1 MRAPQV
7 WTHWTAV
14 DSPKI
19 LDVFKGIV
27 AVATHV
33 QRSTRKTSSG
43 PAFYASGF
51 AQRPLLPG
59 FLQGGSYVQPVL
71 DLSSLNPSQREAVVH
86 EGGPL
91 VVFAGAGSGKT
102 RVITFRVAHLIS
114 AHEVAPWRILAVT
127 FTNKAAGEMRERLVN
142 LLGEQAA
149 AVPVGTFHA
158 TCARLLRR
166 HGESVGLSK
175 DFTIYD
181 DQDQLALV
189 KRVLRDLGLDEKRYQ
204 PKAMASRIN
213 RAKQEVQAPGDID
226 TSDAWSEVV
235 RRVYATYEK
244 QLHQANA
251 LDFGDL
257 IYRTVRGLESD
268 DRFHDAVI
276 GRFSHVL
283 VDEFQDTNHAQFRLV
298 RLLSEGHRNL
308 CVVGDDDQSIYRWR
322 GADRRNIL
330 DFRSSFPDATLVKLE
345 QNYRSTKRILRA
357 ANAVVVRNVDREPK
371 QLWTDNQ
378 EGDAILVVR
387 TLDERD
393 EARLVLR
400 GVRELLSGGHRLSDI
415 AIFYRTHAQSRVIE
429 ESLRSANIGY
439 RIVGGMRFYDRAE
452 VKDLL
457 AYLRIMSNPADDMS
471 LLRIINTPARG
482 IGKTTITRLLD
493 WAAQHGTS
501 LSDVLEDG
509 ETLAGFGSAPRKRL
523 ASFGSLISALREV
536 AASGAPLG
544 EIGAEV
550 VHRSGYGEMLQRD
563 EAPEAE
569 ARFQN
574 IQELVASMDEFQ
586 RENPDATLADFLE
599 NVTLQTSADEDV
611 GGDRVTLMTVH
622 AAKGLEFPLV
632 MVTGLE
638 EQVFP
643 FKGIDP
649 WEDPEELEEERR
661 LAYVAFTRAKQR
673 LVLSFAA
680 VRRIFGQQRVGIPSR
695 FLTELPPEDV
705 EWIGTRPSTP
715 TRRQGSAEARYEPT
729 QSYVD
734 YNEGCDLP
742 ETEGLRRG
750 MQVRHAKFGV
760 GEVREVMHGSPPRV
774 AVRFPG
780 WGTRKIIASYL
791 ELA

>member
-1 MRAPQV
+1 M
-7 WTHWTAV
+7 
-14 DSPKI
+14 
-19 LDVFKGIV
+19 
-27 AVATHV
+27 
-33 QRSTRKTSSG
+33 
-43 PAFYASGF
+43 
-51 AQRPLLPG
+51 
-59 FLQGGSYVQPVL
+59 L
-71 DLSSLNPSQREAVVH
+71 DLSSLNSPQREAVVH

-102 RVITFRVAHLIS
+102 RVITYRVAHLIS
-114 AHEVAPWRILAVT
+114 EHRVAPWRVLAVT
-127 FTNKAAGEMRERLVN
+127 FTNKAAGEMRERL
-142 LLGEQAA
+142 LRLAGEDGA
-149 AVPVGTFHA
+149 AVQVGTFHA

-166 HGESVGLSK
+166 HGETSGISK

-204 PKAMASRIN
+204 PKAMAGRIN
-213 RAKQEVQAPGDID
+213 RAKQEVQGPDEIE
-226 TSDAWSEVV
+226 TPDAWSEVV
-235 RRVYATYEK
+235 RRVYAAYEERLR
-244 QLHQANA
+244 QSNA

-257 IYRTVRGLESD
+257 IYRTVRALESD
-268 DRFHDAVI
+268 EAFRDAVV

-298 RLLSEGHRNL
+298 RLLAEGHRNL

-330 DFRSSFPDATLVKLE
+330 DFRASFPDARLIKLE

-357 ANAVVVRNVDREPK
+357 ANAVIARNTDREPK
-371 QLWTDNQ
+371 ELWTDNR
-378 EGDAILVVR
+378 EGEPILVVR
-387 TLDERD
+387 TMDERD

-400 GVRELLSGGHRLSDI
+400 GLRELMSQGQRLSDV
-415 AIFYRTHAQSRVIE
+415 AVFYRTHAQSRVIE
-429 ESLRSANIGY
+429 EALRGANIGY

-457 AYLRIMSNPADDMS
+457 AYLRVMANPADDMS

-493 WAAQHGTS
+493 LAAESGQS
-501 LSDVLEDG
+501 LSDLLDEG
-509 ETLAGFGSAPRKRL
+509 TLGPFGTATRKRL
-523 ASFGSLISALREV
+523 GAFRDLLSNLRDV

-544 EIGAEV
+544 EVGAELV
-550 VHRSGYGEMLQRD
+550 NQSGYGEMLQHD
-563 EAPEAE
+563 DTPEAD

-574 IQELVASMDEFQ
+574 IQELVASLDEFQ
-586 RENPDATLADFLE
+586 RERPDASLPEFLE
-599 NVTLQTSADEDV
+599 NVTLQTSADEQV

-622 AAKGLEFPLV
+622 AAKGLEFPVV

-649 WEDPEELEEERR
+649 WEDPDELEEERR
-661 LAYVAFTRAKQR
+661 LAYVAFTRAEQR

-695 FLTELPPEDV
+695 FLTELPGEDI
-705 EWIGTRPSTP
+705 EWIGARSSSPAAARAPSE
-715 TRRQGSAEARYEPT
+715 SRYEPDE
-729 QSYVD
+729 SYVD
-734 YNEGCDLP
+734 YSEGSDLSDL
-742 ETEGLRRG
+742 EGLRRG
-750 MQVRHAKFGV
+750 MQVRHPKFGV
-760 GEVREVMHGSPPRV
+760 GEVKEVAPGSPPRV
-774 AVRFPG
+774 SVRFPG

-791 ELA
+791 EPA

>member
-1 MRAPQV
+1 M
-7 WTHWTAV
+7 
-14 DSPKI
+14 
-19 LDVFKGIV
+19 
-27 AVATHV
+27 
-33 QRSTRKTSSG
+33 
-43 PAFYASGF
+43 
-51 AQRPLLPG
+51 
-59 FLQGGSYVQPVL
+59 L
-71 DLSSLNPSQREAVVH
+71 DLSSLNSRQREAVVH

-102 RVITFRVAHLIS
+102 RVITFRIAHLI
-114 AHEVAPWRILAVT
+114 ATHDVAPWRILAVT
-127 FTNKAAGEMRERLVN
+127 FTNKAAGEMRERLLR
-142 LLGEQAA
+142 LLGEQGA
-149 AVPVGTFHA
+149 AVQVGTFHA

-166 HGESVGLSK
+166 HGESFGLTK

-204 PKAMASRIN
+204 PKAMAGRIN
-213 RAKQEVQAPGDID
+213 RAKQEVQGPDDIETPD
-226 TSDAWSEVV
+226 TWSEVV

-244 QLHQANA
+244 RLQQANA

-268 DRFHDAVI
+268 DSFRDAVV

-298 RLLSEGHRNL
+298 QLLSEGHRNL

-330 DFRSSFPDATLVKLE
+330 DFRASFPDATLVKLE
-345 QNYRSTKRILRA
+345 QNYRSTQRILRA
-357 ANAVVVRNVDREPK
+357 ANAVIARNMDREPK
-371 QLWTDNQ
+371 ELWTDNQ

-387 TLDERD
+387 TMDERD

-400 GVRELLSGGHRLSDI
+400 GVRELLAQGHSLSDV
-415 AIFYRTHAQSRVIE
+415 AVFYRTHAQSRVIE

-457 AYLRIMSNPADDMS
+457 AYLRVMINPADDMS
-471 LLRIINTPARG
+471 LLRIINTPSRG

-493 WAAQHGTS
+493 LAAEQGRS
-501 LSDVLEDG
+501 LSDLLEEDA
-509 ETLAGFGSAPRKRL
+509 TLAQFGSAARKRL
-523 ASFGSLISALREV
+523 GIFRRLMSDLRDV
-536 AASGAPLG
+536 GASGAPLG
-544 EIGAEV
+544 EIGAELV
-550 VHRSGYGEMLQRD
+550 NQSGYAEMLQHD
-563 EAPEAE
+563 DTPEAD

-586 RENPDATLADFLE
+586 RERSEPTLAEFLE
-599 NVTLQTSADEDV
+599 NVTLHTSADDAA
-611 GGDRVTLMTVH
+611 GGALARTARSGEHSTAEDRVTLMTVH
-622 AAKGLEFPLV
+622 AAKGLEFPVV

-661 LAYVAFTRAKQR
+661 LAYVAFTRAEQR

-680 VRRIFGQQRVGIPSR
+680 IRRIFGQQRVGIPSR
-695 FLTELPPEDV
+695 FLTELPGEDI
-705 EWIGTRPSTP
+705 EWIGARSSSPSRPTAPEAPRHESTD
-715 TRRQGSAEARYEPT
+715 
-729 QSYVD
+729 SYVD
-734 YNEGCDLP
+734 YSEGSDLSDL
-742 ETEGLRRG
+742 EGLQRG
-750 MQVRHAKFGV
+750 MQVRHPKFGV
-760 GEVREVMHGSPPRV
+760 GEVREVMQGSPPRV
-774 AVRFPG
+774 SVRFPG

-791 ELA
+791 EPA

>member
-1 MRAPQV
+1 M
-7 WTHWTAV
+7 
-14 DSPKI
+14 
-19 LDVFKGIV
+19 
-27 AVATHV
+27 
-33 QRSTRKTSSG
+33 
-43 PAFYASGF
+43 
-51 AQRPLLPG
+51 
-59 FLQGGSYVQPVL
+59 L
-71 DLSSLNPSQREAVVH
+71 DLSSLNSRQREAVVH

-102 RVITFRVAHLIS
+102 RVITYRVAQLIA
-114 AHEVAPWRILAVT
+114 AHGAAPWKILAVT
-127 FTNKAAGEMRERLVN
+127 FTNKAAGEMRERLLG
-142 LLGEQAA
+142 LLGEEGK
-149 AVPVGTFHA
+149 AVQVGTFHA

-166 HGESVGLSK
+166 HGESSGLTK

-181 DQDQLALV
+181 DQDQQALV

-204 PKAMASRIN
+204 PKAMAGRIN
-213 RAKQEVQAPGDID
+213 RAKQEVQGPEEIETPDP
-226 TSDAWSEVV
+226 WSEVV
-235 RRVYATYEK
+235 RRVYATYE
-244 QLHQANA
+244 QRLQQANA

-257 IYRTVRGLESD
+257 IYRTVRALESD
-268 DRFHDAVI
+268 ESFREAVV

-330 DFRSSFPDATLVKLE
+330 DFRASFPDATLVKLE
-345 QNYRSTKRILRA
+345 QNYRSTQRILRA
-357 ANAVVVRNVDREPK
+357 ANAVIARNTDREPK
-371 QLWTDNQ
+371 ELWTDNP

-387 TLDERD
+387 TMDERD
-393 EARLVLR
+393 ESRLVLR
-400 GVRELLSGGHRLSDI
+400 GVRELSSQGFRLSDV
-415 AIFYRTHAQSRVIE
+415 AVFYRTHAQSRVIE

-439 RIVGGMRFYDRAE
+439 QIVGGMRFYDRAE

-457 AYLRIMSNPADDMS
+457 GYLRVMINPADDMS
-471 LLRIINTPARG
+471 LLRIINTPSRG

-493 WAAQHGTS
+493 LAAQYGRG
-501 LSDVLEDG
+501 LSDLLDDDA
-509 ETLAGFGSAPRKRL
+509 TLSQFGSAARKRL
-523 ASFGSLISALREV
+523 AAFRGLMANLRDV

-544 EIGAEV
+544 EIGAELV
-550 VHRSGYGEMLQRD
+550 NQSGYGEMLQHD
-563 EAPEAE
+563 DTPEAD

-574 IQELVASMDEFQ
+574 LQELVASMDEFH
-586 RENPDATLADFLE
+586 RERPNSTLAEFLE
-599 NVTLQTSADEDV
+599 NVTLHTAADEQV

-622 AAKGLEFPLV
+622 AAKGLEFPVV

-661 LAYVAFTRAKQR
+661 LAYVAFTRAEQR

-695 FLTELPPEDV
+695 FLTELPNEDV
-705 EWIGTRPSTP
+705 EWIGARSSSPSP
-715 TRRQGSAEARYEPT
+715 ARVSDERQIESNE
-729 QSYVD
+729 SYVD
-734 YNEGCDLP
+734 YSEGSDLS
-742 ETEGLRRG
+742 ELEGLRRG
-750 MQVRHAKFGV
+750 TPVRHPKFGV
-760 GEVREVMHGSPPRV
+760 GEVREVMQGSPPRV
-774 AVRFPG
+774 SVHFPG

-791 ELA
+791 EPA

>member
-1 MRAPQV
+1 
-7 WTHWTAV
+7 
-14 DSPKI
+14 
-19 LDVFKGIV
+19 
-27 AVATHV
+27 
-33 QRSTRKTSSG
+33 
-43 PAFYASGF
+43 
-51 AQRPLLPG
+51 
-59 FLQGGSYVQPVL
+59 VL
-71 DLSSLNPSQREAVVH
+71 DLSSLNSRQREAVVH

-102 RVITFRVAHLIS
+102 RVITFRVAQLI
-114 AHEVAPWRILAVT
+114 ATHDVAPWRILAVT
-127 FTNKAAGEMRERLVN
+127 FTNKAAGEMRERLLS
-142 LLGEQAA
+142 LLGEQGA
-149 AVPVGTFHA
+149 AVQVGTFHA

-166 HGESVGLSK
+166 YGESSGLSK

-181 DQDQLALV
+181 DQDQQALV

-204 PKAMASRIN
+204 PKAMAGRIN
-213 RAKQEVQAPGDID
+213 RAKQEVQGPDQIE
-226 TSDAWSEVV
+226 TPDAWSEVV
-235 RRVYATYEK
+235 RRVYTSYEARL
-244 QLHQANA
+244 QQANA

-257 IYRTVRGLESD
+257 IYRTVRALESD
-268 DRFHDAVI
+268 AAFRDAIV

-330 DFRSSFPDATLVKLE
+330 DFRASFPDATLVKLE
-345 QNYRSTKRILRA
+345 QNYRSTQRILRA
-357 ANAVVVRNVDREPK
+357 ANAVIARNTDREPK
-371 QLWTDNQ
+371 ELWTDNP
-378 EGDAILVVR
+378 EGDPILVVR
-387 TLDERD
+387 TMDERD
-393 EARLVLR
+393 EARLVVR
-400 GVRELLSGGHRLSDI
+400 GVRELSSQGNRLSDV
-415 AIFYRTHAQSRVIE
+415 AVFYRTHAQSRVIE

-457 AYLRIMSNPADDMS
+457 AYLRVMTNPADDMS
-471 LLRIINTPARG
+471 LLRIINTPTRG
-482 IGKTTITRLLD
+482 IGKTTINRLLD
-493 WAAQHGTS
+493 FAAQFGQS
-501 LSDVLEDG
+501 LSDLLEDDAMLG
-509 ETLAGFGSAPRKRL
+509 QFRSGARKRL
-523 ASFGSLISALREV
+523 EAFRGLMSTLGDV

-544 EIGAEV
+544 EVGAELV
-550 VHRSGYGEMLQRD
+550 QQSGYAEMLQHD
-563 EAPEAE
+563 DTPEAD

-586 RENPDATLADFLE
+586 SERPESTLAEFLE
-599 NVTLQTSADEDV
+599 NVTLQTSADEQT

-622 AAKGLEFPLV
+622 AAKGLEFPVV

-661 LAYVAFTRAKQR
+661 LAYVAFTRAEQR

-695 FLTELPPEDV
+695 FLTELPAEDI
-705 EWIGTRPSTP
+705 EWIGARTSSPARAPASEE
-715 TRRQGSAEARYEPT
+715 RQYEPSE
-729 QSYVD
+729 SYVD
-734 YNEGCDLP
+734 YSEGSDLSDL
-742 ETEGLRRG
+742 EGLRRG
-750 MQVRHAKFGV
+750 TQVRHPKFGV
-760 GEVREVMHGSPPRV
+760 GEVREVMQGSPPRV
-774 AVRFPG
+774 SVHFPG

-791 ELA
+791 EPA

>member
-1 MRAPQV
+1 M
-7 WTHWTAV
+7 
-14 DSPKI
+14 
-19 LDVFKGIV
+19 
-27 AVATHV
+27 
-33 QRSTRKTSSG
+33 
-43 PAFYASGF
+43 
-51 AQRPLLPG
+51 
-59 FLQGGSYVQPVL
+59 L
-71 DLSSLNPSQREAVVH
+71 DLSSLNSRQREAVIH

-102 RVITFRVAHLIS
+102 RVITFRVAQLIA
-114 AHEVAPWRILAVT
+114 AHDVAPWRILAVT
-127 FTNKAAGEMRERLVN
+127 FTNKAAGEMRERLLS
-142 LLGEQAA
+142 LLGEQGA
-149 AVPVGTFHA
+149 AVQVGTFHA

-166 HGESVGLSK
+166 HGESSGLSK

-181 DQDQLALV
+181 DQDQQALV

-204 PKAMASRIN
+204 PKALASRIN
-213 RAKQEVQAPGDID
+213 RAKQEVQGPDEIE
-226 TSDAWSEVV
+226 TPDAWSEVV
-235 RRVYATYEK
+235 RRVYATYEER
-244 QLHQANA
+244 LRQANA

-257 IYRTVRGLESD
+257 IYRTVRALESD
-268 DRFHDAVI
+268 HSFRDAVV

-330 DFRSSFPDATLVKLE
+330 DFRASFPDAKLVKLE
-345 QNYRSTKRILRA
+345 QNYRSTQRILRA
-357 ANAVVVRNVDREPK
+357 ANSVIARNTDREPK
-371 QLWTDNQ
+371 ELWTDNP

-387 TLDERD
+387 TMDERD

-400 GVRELLSGGHRLSDI
+400 GIRELSSQGHRLSDV
-415 AIFYRTHAQSRVIE
+415 AVFYRTHAQSRVIE

-457 AYLRIMSNPADDMS
+457 AYLRVMTNPADDMS
-471 LLRIINTPARG
+471 VLRIINTPPRG

-493 WAAQHGTS
+493 SAAQYGQGLTD
-501 LSDVLEDG
+501 LLEDDA
-509 ETLAGFGSAPRKRL
+509 TLAQFSNSARNRL
-523 ASFGSLISALREV
+523 RAFRGLMSSLREV
-536 AASGAPLG
+536 AASGVPLG
-544 EIGAEV
+544 EIGAELV
-550 VHRSGYGEMLQRD
+550 NRSGYAEMLQHD
-563 EAPEAE
+563 DTPEAD

-574 IQELVASMDEFQ
+574 VQELAASMDEFQ
-586 RENPDATLADFLE
+586 RERPESTLAEFLE
-599 NVTLQTSADEDV
+599 NVTLQTSADEQV

-622 AAKGLEFPLV
+622 AAKGLEFPVV

-661 LAYVAFTRAKQR
+661 LAYVAFTRAEQR

-695 FLTELPPEDV
+695 FLTELPGEDI
-705 EWIGTRPSTP
+705 EWIGARSSSPSRASVTEERHP
-715 TRRQGSAEARYEPT
+715 ERSESYIDYGEGS
-729 QSYVD
+729 
-734 YNEGCDLP
+734 DLSDL
-742 ETEGLRRG
+742 EGLRRG
-750 MQVRHAKFGV
+750 VQVRHPKFGV
-760 GEVREVMHGSPPRV
+760 GEVQEVMQGSPPRV
-774 AVRFPG
+774 SVRFAG
-780 WGTRKIIASYL
+780 WGTRTIIASYL
-791 ELA
+791 EPA

>member
-1 MRAPQV
+1 
-7 WTHWTAV
+7 
-14 DSPKI
+14 
-19 LDVFKGIV
+19 
-27 AVATHV
+27 
-33 QRSTRKTSSG
+33 
-43 PAFYASGF
+43 
-51 AQRPLLPG
+51 
-59 FLQGGSYVQPVL
+59 VL
-71 DLSSLNPSQREAVVH
+71 DLSSLNSRQREAVVH

-102 RVITFRVAHLIS
+102 RVITFRVAQLI
-114 AHEVAPWRILAVT
+114 ATHDVAPWRILAVT
-127 FTNKAAGEMRERLVN
+127 FTNKAAGEMRERLLS
-142 LLGEQAA
+142 LLGEQGA
-149 AVPVGTFHA
+149 AVQVGTFHA

-166 HGESVGLSK
+166 FGESSGLSK

-181 DQDQLALV
+181 DQDQQALV

-204 PKAMASRIN
+204 PKAMAGRIN
-213 RAKQEVQAPGDID
+213 RAKQEVQGPDEIE
-226 TSDAWSEVV
+226 TPDAWSEVV
-235 RRVYATYEK
+235 RRVYTSYEARL
-244 QLHQANA
+244 QQANA

-257 IYRTVRGLESD
+257 IYRTVRALESD
-268 DRFHDAVI
+268 ETFRDAIV

-330 DFRSSFPDATLVKLE
+330 DFRASFPDATLVKLE
-345 QNYRSTKRILRA
+345 QNYRSTERILRA
-357 ANAVVVRNVDREPK
+357 ANAVIARNTDREPK
-371 QLWTDNQ
+371 ELWTDNP
-378 EGDAILVVR
+378 EGDPILVVR
-387 TLDERD
+387 TMDERD
-393 EARLVLR
+393 EARLVVR
-400 GVRELLSGGHRLSDI
+400 GVRELSSQGNRLSDV
-415 AIFYRTHAQSRVIE
+415 AVFYRTHAQSRVIE

-457 AYLRIMSNPADDMS
+457 AYLRVMTNPADDMS
-471 LLRIINTPARG
+471 LLRIINTPTRG
-482 IGKTTITRLLD
+482 IGKTTINRLLD
-493 WAAQHGTS
+493 FAAQFGQS
-501 LSDVLEDG
+501 LSNLLEDDAMLG
-509 ETLAGFGSAPRKRL
+509 QFGSGARRRL
-523 ASFGSLISALREV
+523 EAFRGLMSTLGDV

-544 EIGAEV
+544 EVGAELV
-550 VHRSGYGEMLQRD
+550 QQSGYAEMLQHD
-563 EAPEAE
+563 DTPEAD

-586 RENPDATLADFLE
+586 SERPESTLAEFLE
-599 NVTLQTSADEDV
+599 NVTLQTSADEQT

-622 AAKGLEFPLV
+622 AAKGLEFPVV

-661 LAYVAFTRAKQR
+661 LAYVAFTRAEQR

-695 FLTELPPEDV
+695 FLTELPAEDI
-705 EWIGTRPSTP
+705 EWIGARTSSPARAPASEE
-715 TRRQGSAEARYEPT
+715 RQYEPSE
-729 QSYVD
+729 SYVD
-734 YNEGCDLP
+734 YSEGSDLSDL
-742 ETEGLRRG
+742 EGLRRG
-750 MQVRHAKFGV
+750 TQVRHPKFGV
-760 GEVREVMHGSPPRV
+760 GEVREVMQGSPPRV
-774 AVRFPG
+774 SVNFPG

-791 ELA
+791 EPA

>member
-1 MRAPQV
+1 M
-7 WTHWTAV
+7 
-14 DSPKI
+14 
-19 LDVFKGIV
+19 
-27 AVATHV
+27 
-33 QRSTRKTSSG
+33 
-43 PAFYASGF
+43 
-51 AQRPLLPG
+51 
-59 FLQGGSYVQPVL
+59 L
-71 DLSSLNPSQREAVVH
+71 DLSSLNSRQREAVVH

-102 RVITFRVAHLIS
+102 RVITFRVAQLI
-114 AHEVAPWRILAVT
+114 ATHDVAPWRILAVT
-127 FTNKAAGEMRERLVN
+127 FTNKAAGEMRERLLS
-142 LLGEQAA
+142 LLGEQGA
-149 AVPVGTFHA
+149 AVQVGTFHA

-166 HGESVGLSK
+166 FGESSGLSK

-181 DQDQLALV
+181 DQDQQALV

-204 PKAMASRIN
+204 PKAMAGRIN
-213 RAKQEVQAPGDID
+213 RAKQEVQGPDEIE
-226 TSDAWSEVV
+226 TPDAWSEVV
-235 RRVYATYEK
+235 RRVYTSYEARL
-244 QLHQANA
+244 QQANA

-257 IYRTVRGLESD
+257 IYRTVRALESD
-268 DRFHDAVI
+268 ETFRDAIV

-330 DFRSSFPDATLVKLE
+330 DFRASFPDATLVKLE
-345 QNYRSTKRILRA
+345 QNYRSTERILRA
-357 ANAVVVRNVDREPK
+357 ANAVIARNTDREPK
-371 QLWTDNQ
+371 ELWTDNP
-378 EGDAILVVR
+378 EGDPILVVR
-387 TLDERD
+387 TMDERD
-393 EARLVLR
+393 EARLVVR
-400 GVRELLSGGHRLSDI
+400 GVRELSSQGNRLSDV
-415 AIFYRTHAQSRVIE
+415 AVFYRTHAQSRVIE

-457 AYLRIMSNPADDMS
+457 AYLRVMTNPADDMS
-471 LLRIINTPARG
+471 LLRIINTPTRG
-482 IGKTTITRLLD
+482 IGKTTINRLLD
-493 WAAQHGTS
+493 FAAQFGQS
-501 LSDVLEDG
+501 LSNLLEDDAMLG
-509 ETLAGFGSAPRKRL
+509 QFGSGARRRL
-523 ASFGSLISALREV
+523 EAFRGLMSTLGDV

-544 EIGAEV
+544 EVGAELV
-550 VHRSGYGEMLQRD
+550 QQSGYAEMLQHD
-563 EAPEAE
+563 DTPEAD

-586 RENPDATLADFLE
+586 SERPESTLAEFLE
-599 NVTLQTSADEDV
+599 NVTLQTSADEQT

-622 AAKGLEFPLV
+622 AAKGLEFPVV

-661 LAYVAFTRAKQR
+661 LAYVAFTRAEQR

-695 FLTELPPEDV
+695 FLTELPAEDI
-705 EWIGTRPSTP
+705 EWIGARTSSPARAPASEE
-715 TRRQGSAEARYEPT
+715 RQYEPSE
-729 QSYVD
+729 SYVD
-734 YNEGCDLP
+734 YSEGSDLSDL
-742 ETEGLRRG
+742 EGLRRG
-750 MQVRHAKFGV
+750 TQVRHPKFGV
-760 GEVREVMHGSPPRV
+760 GEVREVMQGSPPRV
-774 AVRFPG
+774 SVNFPG

-791 ELA
+791 EPA

>member
-1 MRAPQV
+1 M
-7 WTHWTAV
+7 
-14 DSPKI
+14 
-19 LDVFKGIV
+19 
-27 AVATHV
+27 
-33 QRSTRKTSSG
+33 
-43 PAFYASGF
+43 
-51 AQRPLLPG
+51 
-59 FLQGGSYVQPVL
+59 L
-71 DLSSLNPSQREAVVH
+71 DLSSLNSRQREAVIH

-102 RVITFRVAHLIS
+102 RVITFRVAQLIA
-114 AHEVAPWRILAVT
+114 AHDVAPWRILAVT
-127 FTNKAAGEMRERLVN
+127 FTNKAAGEMRERLLR
-142 LLGEQAA
+142 LLGEQGS
-149 AVPVGTFHA
+149 AVQVGTFHA

-166 HGESVGLSK
+166 YGESSGLSK

-181 DQDQLALV
+181 DQDQQALV

-204 PKAMASRIN
+204 PKAMAGRIN
-213 RAKQEVQAPGDID
+213 RAKQEVQGPEEIE
-226 TSDAWSEVV
+226 TPDAWSEVV
-235 RRVYATYEK
+235 RRVYTAYEER
-244 QLHQANA
+244 LRMANA

-257 IYRTVRGLESD
+257 IYRTVRALESD
-268 DRFHDAVI
+268 EAFRDAVV

-330 DFRSSFPDATLVKLE
+330 DFRTSFPDATLVKLE
-345 QNYRSTKRILRA
+345 QNYRSTQRILRA
-357 ANAVVVRNVDREPK
+357 ANAVIARNTDREPK
-371 QLWTDNQ
+371 ELWTDNP

-387 TLDERD
+387 TMDERD

-400 GVRELLSGGHRLSDI
+400 GLRELSSQGHRLSDV
-415 AIFYRTHAQSRVIE
+415 AVFYRTHAQSRVIE

-457 AYLRIMSNPADDMS
+457 AYLRVMTNPVDDMS
-471 LLRIINTPARG
+471 LLRIINMPPRG

-493 WAAQHGTS
+493 LAAQYGQS
-501 LSDVLEDG
+501 LNELLDDDA
-509 ETLAGFGSAPRKRL
+509 TLAQFGTAARKRL
-523 ASFGSLISALREV
+523 GAFRGLMADLRDV
-536 AASGAPLG
+536 AASGVPLG
-544 EIGAEV
+544 EIGADLV
-550 VHRSGYGEMLQRD
+550 NRSGYAEMLQHD
-563 EAPEAE
+563 DTPEAD

-586 RENPDATLADFLE
+586 RDRPESTLAEFLE
-599 NVTLQTSADEDV
+599 NVTLQTSADEQV

-622 AAKGLEFPLV
+622 AAKGLEFPVV

-695 FLTELPPEDV
+695 FLTELPGEDI
-705 EWIGTRPSTP
+705 EWIGARSSSPSSSASETEERHHEP
-715 TRRQGSAEARYEPT
+715 SESYIDYSEGS
-729 QSYVD
+729 
-734 YNEGCDLP
+734 DLSDL
-742 ETEGLRRG
+742 EGLRRG
-750 MQVRHAKFGV
+750 MQVRHPKFGV
-760 GEVREVMHGSPPRV
+760 GEVREVMQGSPPRV
-774 AVRFPG
+774 AVRFAG
-780 WGTRKIIASYL
+780 WGTRTIIASYL
-791 ELA
+791 EPA

>member
-1 MRAPQV
+1 M
-7 WTHWTAV
+7 
-14 DSPKI
+14 
-19 LDVFKGIV
+19 
-27 AVATHV
+27 
-33 QRSTRKTSSG
+33 
-43 PAFYASGF
+43 
-51 AQRPLLPG
+51 
-59 FLQGGSYVQPVL
+59 L
-71 DLSSLNPSQREAVVH
+71 DLSSLNSRQREAVIH

-102 RVITFRVAHLIS
+102 RVITFRVAQLIA
-114 AHEVAPWRILAVT
+114 AHDVAPWRILAVT
-127 FTNKAAGEMRERLVN
+127 FTNKAAGEMRERLLR
-142 LLGEQAA
+142 LLGEQGA
-149 AVPVGTFHA
+149 AVQVGTFHA

-166 HGESVGLSK
+166 HGESSGVSK

-181 DQDQLALV
+181 DQDQQALV

-204 PKAMASRIN
+204 PKAIAGRIN
-213 RAKQEVQAPGDID
+213 RAKQEVQGPDEID

-235 RRVYATYEK
+235 RRVYITYEER
-244 QLHQANA
+244 LRLANA

-257 IYRTVRGLESD
+257 IYRTVRALESD
-268 DRFHDAVI
+268 QTFREVVA

-330 DFRSSFPDATLVKLE
+330 DFRASFPDATLVKLE
-345 QNYRSTKRILRA
+345 QNYRSTQRILRA
-357 ANAVVVRNVDREPK
+357 ANTVIARNTDREPK
-371 QLWTDNQ
+371 ELWTDNP

-387 TLDERD
+387 TMDERD

-400 GVRELLSGGHRLSDI
+400 GIRELSTRGHRLSDV
-415 AIFYRTHAQSRVIE
+415 AVFYRTHAQSRVIE

-457 AYLRIMSNPADDMS
+457 AYLRVMTNPADDMS
-471 LLRIINTPARG
+471 LLRIINTPPRG
-482 IGKTTITRLLD
+482 IGKSTITRILDSAAQYGQGLTELLD
-493 WAAQHGTS
+493 DDA
-501 LSDVLEDG
+501 
-509 ETLAGFGSAPRKRL
+509 TLAQFGTAARKRL
-523 ASFGSLISALREV
+523 GAFRGLMAGLRET

-544 EIGAEV
+544 EIGAEL
-550 VHRSGYGEMLQRD
+550 VHRSGYAEMLQHD
-563 EAPEAE
+563 DTPEAD

-574 IQELVASMDEFQ
+574 VQELVASMDEFQ
-586 RENPDATLADFLE
+586 RERPDSTLAEFLE
-599 NVTLQTSADEDV
+599 NVTLQTSADEQV

-622 AAKGLEFPLV
+622 AAKGLEFPVV

-661 LAYVAFTRAKQR
+661 LAYVAFTRAEQR

-695 FLTELPPEDV
+695 FLTELPGADI
-705 EWIGTRPSTP
+705 EWIGARSSSPSPPSVTEE
-715 TRRQGSAEARYEPT
+715 RHHEPT
-729 QSYVD
+729 ESYVD
-734 YNEGCDLP
+734 YSEGSDLSDL
-742 ETEGLRRG
+742 EGLRRG
-750 MQVRHAKFGV
+750 VQVRHPKFGV
-760 GEVREVMHGSPPRV
+760 GEVREVMQGSPPRV
-774 AVRFPG
+774 SVRFAG
-780 WGTRKIIASYL
+780 WGTRTIIASYL
-791 ELA
+791 EPA

>member
-1 MRAPQV
+1 M
-7 WTHWTAV
+7 
-14 DSPKI
+14 
-19 LDVFKGIV
+19 
-27 AVATHV
+27 
-33 QRSTRKTSSG
+33 
-43 PAFYASGF
+43 
-51 AQRPLLPG
+51 PG
-59 FLQGGSYVQPVL
+59 FPQAGSYVQPVL
-71 DLSSLNPSQREAVVH
+71 DLSSLNSRQREAVVH

-114 AHEVAPWRILAVT
+114 AHDVAPWRILAVT
-127 FTNKAAGEMRERLVN
+127 FTNKAAGEMRERLLS
-142 LLGEQAA
+142 LLGEQGA
-149 AVPVGTFHA
+149 AVQVGTFHA

-166 HGESVGLSK
+166 HGESFGLSK

-204 PKAMASRIN
+204 PKAMAGRIN
-213 RAKQEVQAPGDID
+213 RAKQEVQGPDDMETPDSWA
-226 TSDAWSEVV
+226 EVV
-235 RRVYATYEK
+235 RRVYTTYEER
-244 QLHQANA
+244 LHQANA

-257 IYRTVRGLESD
+257 IYRTVRALESD
-268 DRFHDAVI
+268 EAFREAVV

-298 RLLSEGHRNL
+298 QLLSEGHRDL

-330 DFRSSFPDATLVKLE
+330 DFRASFPDATLVKLE

-357 ANAVVVRNVDREPK
+357 ANAVIARNTDREPK
-371 QLWTDNQ
+371 ELWTDNQ
-378 EGDAILVVR
+378 EGGAILVVR
-387 TLDERD
+387 TMDERD
-393 EARLVLR
+393 EGRLVLR
-400 GVRELLSGGHRLSDI
+400 GVRELLSQGQSLSDV
-415 AIFYRTHAQSRVIE
+415 AVFYRTHAQSRVIE

-439 RIVGGMRFYDRAE
+439 RIIGGMRFYDRAE

-457 AYLRIMSNPADDMS
+457 AYLRVMTNPADDMS

-482 IGKTTITRLLD
+482 IGKTTVTRLLD
-493 WAAQHGTS
+493 FAAEQGRS
-501 LSDVLEDG
+501 LSELLDDEGVL
-509 ETLAGFGSAPRKRL
+509 AQFGSAARKRL
-523 ASFGSLISALREV
+523 GAFHGLMSGLRDV

-544 EIGAEV
+544 EVGAELV
-550 VHRSGYGEMLQRD
+550 NHSGYAEMLRHD
-563 EAPEAE
+563 DTPEAD

-574 IQELVASMDEFQ
+574 IQELVASMDEFE
-586 RENPDATLADFLE
+586 REHPESTLADFLE
-599 NVTLQTSADEDV
+599 NVTLQTSADEAA

-622 AAKGLEFPLV
+622 AAKGLEFPVV

-649 WEDPEELEEERR
+649 WEDPDELEEERR

-695 FLTELPPEDV
+695 FLTELPGEDV
-705 EWIGTRPSTP
+705 EWIGARSSSPA
-715 TRRQGSAEARYEPT
+715 RASAPEGPRHDSND
-729 QSYVD
+729 SYVD
-734 YNEGCDLP
+734 YSEGSDLSDL
-742 ETEGLRRG
+742 EGLRRG
-750 MQVRHAKFGV
+750 VQVRHPKFGV
-760 GEVREVMHGSPPRV
+760 GEVTEVMQGSPPRV
-774 AVRFPG
+774 SVRFPG

-791 ELA
+791 EPA

>member
-1 MRAPQV
+1 M
-7 WTHWTAV
+7 
-14 DSPKI
+14 
-19 LDVFKGIV
+19 
-27 AVATHV
+27 
-33 QRSTRKTSSG
+33 
-43 PAFYASGF
+43 
-51 AQRPLLPG
+51 
-59 FLQGGSYVQPVL
+59 L
-71 DLSSLNPSQREAVVH
+71 DLGSLNSRQREAVVH

-102 RVITFRVAHLIS
+102 RVITFRIAHLI
-114 AHEVAPWRILAVT
+114 AMHDVAPWRILAVT
-127 FTNKAAGEMRERLVN
+127 FTNKAAGEMRERLLG
-142 LLGEQAA
+142 LLGEQGA
-149 AVPVGTFHA
+149 AVQVGTFHA

-166 HGESVGLSK
+166 HGESLGLSK

-204 PKAMASRIN
+204 PKAMAGRIN
-213 RAKQEVQAPGDID
+213 RAKQEVQGPADIETPD
-226 TSDAWSEVV
+226 TWSEVV
-235 RRVYATYEK
+235 RRVYTTYEERL
-244 QLHQANA
+244 QQANA

-257 IYRTVRGLESD
+257 IYRTVRALEAD
-268 DRFHDAVI
+268 DSFRDAVI

-298 RLLSEGHRNL
+298 QLLSEGHRNL

-330 DFRSSFPDATLVKLE
+330 DFRASFADATLVKLE
-345 QNYRSTKRILRA
+345 QNYRSTQRILRA
-357 ANAVVVRNVDREPK
+357 ANAVIARNTDREPK
-371 QLWTDNQ
+371 ELWTDNQ

-387 TLDERD
+387 TMDERD

-400 GVRELLSGGHRLSDI
+400 GVRELLSQGHSLSDV
-415 AIFYRTHAQSRVIE
+415 AVFYRTHAQSRVIE

-457 AYLRIMSNPADDMS
+457 AYLRVMINPADDMS
-471 LLRIINTPARG
+471 LLRIINTPSRG

-493 WAAQHGTS
+493 SAAEQART
-501 LSDVLEDG
+501 LSDLLDDEL
-509 ETLAGFGSAPRKRL
+509 TRAQFGSAARKRL
-523 ASFGSLISALREV
+523 SAFHGLMSSLRDI

-544 EIGAEV
+544 EIGAELV
-550 VHRSGYGEMLQRD
+550 NQSGYAEMLRHD
-563 EAPEAE
+563 DTPEAD

-574 IQELVASMDEFQ
+574 IQELVASMDEFE
-586 RENPDATLADFLE
+586 REHTESTLADFLE
-599 NVTLQTSADEDV
+599 NVTLHTSADDAA
-611 GGDRVTLMTVH
+611 GGALAGDRVTLMTVH
-622 AAKGLEFPLV
+622 AAKGLEFPVV

-661 LAYVAFTRAKQR
+661 LAYVAFTRAKER

-680 VRRIFGQQRVGIPSR
+680 IRRIFGQQRVGIPSR
-695 FLTELPPEDV
+695 FLTELPGEDI
-705 EWIGTRPSTP
+705 EWIGARSSSPSRPSVP
-715 TRRQGSAEARYEPT
+715 DAPRRDSND
-729 QSYVD
+729 SYVD
-734 YNEGCDLP
+734 YSEGSDLSDL
-742 ETEGLRRG
+742 EGLRRG
-750 MQVRHAKFGV
+750 AQVRHPKFGV
-760 GEVREVMHGSPPRV
+760 GEVTEVMQGSPPRV
-774 AVRFPG
+774 SVHFPG

-791 ELA
+791 EPA